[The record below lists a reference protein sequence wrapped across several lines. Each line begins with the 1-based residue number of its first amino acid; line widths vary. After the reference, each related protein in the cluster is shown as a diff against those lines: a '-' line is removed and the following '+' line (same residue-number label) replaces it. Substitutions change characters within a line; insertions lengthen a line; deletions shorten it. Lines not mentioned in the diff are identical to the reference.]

1 MLVRVLLERV
11 CSCYLL
17 EEIVSAYVH
26 IEAVECSHKKT
37 PKLSRIIFNF
47 WDKKNRYIYIVYI
60 QVYTILKQVPV

>member
-26 IEAVECSHKKT
+26 IEAVNAVIKKPQNYLELFLISGT
-37 PKLSRIIFNF
+37 KRTGIYTL
-47 WDKKNRYIYIVYI
+47 YIYI
-60 QVYTILKQVPV
+60 QF

>member
-26 IEAVECSHKKT
+26 IEAVECSHKKP
-37 PKLSRIIFNF
+37 PKLELFLIFET
-47 WDKKNRYIYIVYI
+47 KRTGIYTLYIYI
-60 QVYTILKQVPV
+60 